1 MIIWVNSVKINYNLG
16 VIDPCPSYILLE
28 REINYMLYSESS
40 SSIQQ
45 YFRSDLFKILHTYL
59 EKVQYTIVD
68 KNTLFVTDN
77 FIQIFIGYLQE
88 TALFS
93 KWKQLDFK
101 ISFTDLKILLQEIE
115 KNMRKRNSTLKNK
128 NYFYSLLRDLRL
140 QEEIPQDFLC
150 MKKRLL
156 ELELMKKT
164 RCN

>member
-1 MIIWVNSVKINYNLG
+1 
-16 VIDPCPSYILLE
+16 
-28 REINYMLYSESS
+28 MLYSESP

-45 YFRSDLFKILHTYL
+45 YFHTDLLKILHTYL

-88 TALFS
+88 TVLFS
-93 KWKQLDFK
+93 KWEKLDFK
-101 ISFTDLKILLQEIE
+101 ISRAELKILLQKIE

-156 ELELMKKT
+156 ELALMKK

>member
-1 MIIWVNSVKINYNLG
+1 
-16 VIDPCPSYILLE
+16 
-28 REINYMLYSESS
+28 MLYSESS
-40 SSIQQ
+40 SSIQR

-88 TALFS
+88 TVLFS
-93 KWKQLDFK
+93 KWEKLDFK
-101 ISFTDLKILLQEIE
+101 ISRAELKILLQEIE
-115 KNMRKRNSTLKNK
+115 KCMRKRNSTLKNK

-156 ELELMKKT
+156 ELELMKKQGVI
-164 RCN
+164 RGHS